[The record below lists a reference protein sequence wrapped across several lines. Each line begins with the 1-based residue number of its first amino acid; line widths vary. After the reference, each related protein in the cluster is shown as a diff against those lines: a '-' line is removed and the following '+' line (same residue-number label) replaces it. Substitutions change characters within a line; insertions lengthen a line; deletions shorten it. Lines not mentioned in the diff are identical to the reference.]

1 MEKYDSLIVMQLCI
15 IFTLGLIGI
24 ECAVLWLTLD
34 YYYIFILGILVI
46 TYFFELGYYIK
57 IKYSKKC
64 HKKFDKKKKK

>member
-1 MEKYDSLIVMQLCI
+1 MDKYDNLIVMQLCI
-15 IFTLGLIGI
+15 VLTLGLIGI

-64 HKKFDKKKKK
+64 RKKFDKKKKK